1 MMLLGLRVKISN
13 KLSVSGRN
21 AMVHRIN
28 KILSRFPE
36 NEKAVCAL
44 IRDSDKFATLCQEYA
59 NAERELE
66 HLTRLT
72 KRDAIIV
79 ADTLQK
85 RRLALEEEILKRIE
99 GYEPS

>member
-1 MMLLGLRVKISN
+1 MPW
-13 KLSVSGRN
+13 
-21 AMVHRIN
+21 VHQIN

-44 IRDSDKFATLCQEYA
+44 IHDSGEFEALCQKYA
-59 NAERELE
+59 NAGRELE

-72 KRDAIIV
+72 KRDLIIV

-85 RRLALEEEILKRIE
+85 RRMALEEEILTRIE
-99 GYEPS
+99 GYKPS

>member
-1 MMLLGLRVKISN
+1 
-13 KLSVSGRN
+13 
-21 AMVHRIN
+21 MVHRIN

-36 NEKAVCAL
+36 NEKAVCTL
-44 IRDSDKFATLCQEYA
+44 IHDSGEFEALCQEYA
-59 NAERELE
+59 NAGRELE

-85 RRLALEEEILKRIE
+85 RRLALEEEILTRIE
-99 GYEPS
+99 GYKPS

>member
-1 MMLLGLRVKISN
+1 
-13 KLSVSGRN
+13 
-21 AMVHRIN
+21 MVHRIN